1 MPRQLTLSRSLAPCA
16 LFTSPSRLIYICC
29 ITLPLAQVR
38 SMPASTFREI
48 TAQLSAYELEGYDM
62 HKIHLLPV
70 YES

>member
-1 MPRQLTLSRSLAPCA
+1 
-16 LFTSPSRLIYICC
+16 
-29 ITLPLAQVR
+29 
-38 SMPASTFREI
+38 MPASTFREI